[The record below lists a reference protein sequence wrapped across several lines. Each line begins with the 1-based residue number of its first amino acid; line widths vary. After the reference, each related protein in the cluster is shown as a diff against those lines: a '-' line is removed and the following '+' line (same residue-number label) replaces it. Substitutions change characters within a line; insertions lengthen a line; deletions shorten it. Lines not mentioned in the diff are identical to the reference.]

1 MKDVIEKRRAYRS
14 LEKFEVRKNI
24 INDLME
30 CARLAPS
37 CFNKQPWRFVFVY
50 DENVLKKLHDA
61 LSPGNEWAK
70 RASMI
75 VAVCSKKE
83 YDCIIK
89 DREYYLFDTGMAVAF
104 LILRATEMGMVAHP
118 IAGYS
123 QKKVKE
129 ILGIPEDIKVITLII
144 FGIHSDKIDPSLSQ
158 KQREAEEN
166 RPERKKIGEICF
178 HNAYKVE

>member
-1 MKDVIEKRRAYRS
+1 MKDAIEKRRAYRS
-14 LEKFEVRKNI
+14 LEKFNVTE
-24 INDLME
+24 DLIDDLVE
-30 CARLAPS
+30 CACLAPS

-50 DENVLKKLHDA
+50 DENILKKLHDA

-83 YDCIIK
+83 YDCIIH

-104 LILRATEMGMVAHP
+104 LILRATERGMVAHP

-123 QKKVKE
+123 QKKVKN
-129 ILGIPEDIKVITLII
+129 ILKIPEDMKVITLII
-144 FGIHSDKIDPSLSQ
+144 FGVHSGIINPSLSEKQ
-158 KQREAEEN
+158 KEAEKK
-166 RPERKKIGEICF
+166 RPERKKPEEICF
-178 HNAYKVE
+178 HNVYKVE